1 MGASS
6 EHFRLGASRQ
16 CGGRFRGR
24 LPMTRWVAAT
34 GNEEMVMEFLPAL
47 LLLAVTAA
55 GISLVLWWSVL
66 LRQAPGLLAAEPF
79 LSGAAPVEHAVSRYH
94 VRWYTITMVFLAFDM
109 EMVFMYPWAV
119 VVAQIGPKAVIE
131 MFGFLAVLVVGVV
144 YAWREGAFRW
154 V

>member
-1 MGASS
+1 M
-6 EHFRLGASRQ
+6 
-16 CGGRFRGR
+16 RG
-24 LPMTRWVAAT
+24 V
-34 GNEEMVMEFLPAL
+34 EEMVTEFLPAL
-47 LLLAVTAA
+47 LLLAVVVA
-55 GISLVLWWSVL
+55 GVSLVLGWSVL
-66 LRQAPGLLAAEPF
+66 LRQAPGVLPAEPF

>member
-1 MGASS
+1 
-6 EHFRLGASRQ
+6 
-16 CGGRFRGR
+16 
-24 LPMTRWVAAT
+24 MT
-34 GNEEMVMEFLPAL
+34 EFLPAL
-47 LLLAVTAA
+47 LLLAAAAA
-55 GISLVLWWSVL
+55 GVSLVLGWSAL
-66 LRQAPGLLAAEPF
+66 LRQAPGVLPAEPF